1 MILDTNAVSA
11 FGFGE
16 SSVAKVA
23 ARYSTL
29 YLPAV
34 VLGEYWFGLLGSTRR
49 VETKRWLEYF
59 LDGVEVLDIRRST
72 AIKYAEIR
80 RALKDAGTP
89 IPINDV
95 WVAALASE
103 HGLPVLSRDGHFDLV
118 KGLRRVTW

>member
-16 SSVAKVA
+16 RAVAKAAVA
-23 ARYSTL
+23 HTTL

-34 VLGEYWFGLLGSTRR
+34 VLGEYQYGLLGSVRR
-49 VETKRWLEYF
+49 IEIESWLNLF
-59 LDGVEVLDIRRST
+59 LDEVEILDIRRST
-72 AIKYAEIR
+72 ALRYAEIQ

-103 HGLPVLSRDGHFDLV
+103 HGLPVLSRDEHFDRV
-118 KGLRRVTW
+118 KGLRRVAW

>member
-16 SSVAKVA
+16 LAVANA
-23 ARYSTL
+23 AAVQPTL

-34 VLGEYWFGLLGSTRR
+34 VLGEYRYGLLGSARR
-49 VETKRWLEYF
+49 IEMESWLNLF
-59 LDGVEVLDIRRST
+59 LDEVEILDIRRST
-72 AIKYAEIR
+72 ALKYAEIR

-103 HGLPVLSRDGHFDLV
+103 HGLPVLSRDEHFDRV
-118 KGLRRVTW
+118 KGLRRVAW